1 MAASCLSLPT
11 TPFNLN
17 HNALPSGSRVPSLSS
32 SMSISTIT
40 SLPSYSSLQLS
51 HVISAIVTCKK
62 VVRVT
67 ALAQD
72 TEQSTEKVNSEDTQA
87 EDRPEGAG
95 AEQDTEGKIAAT
107 APEGVKLYVGNLP
120 RSCDS
125 AQLTQIFRE
134 FGTVDSVE
142 VICNEETGISR
153 GFAYVTMRNEEEA
166 HEAIDKL
173 RNYDLG
179 GRDIIVNLPE
189 RVQSTGSG
197 IKIYVGNLAWSAKR
211 ESIRVLFSQYGDVLG
226 LRLNYDRKDGVP
238 RVYGFV
244 FLSTRSEVEAAVAAL
259 NGKEFHGRQL
269 VVREAKPYSKN
280 IRESDE
286 GQNILIK
293 PAYVQEDNRSD
304 TSMALLTETPYRVY
318 VGNLSNSASAKS
330 LEELFGQY
338 GNVLDARVLFQRKP
352 GSPRVFGFVAYSS
365 QTEVESAITAL
376 NGKEFLKRALVVQE
390 AKVKNQA

>member
-269 VVREAKPYSKN
+269 VVREAKPYSK
-280 IRESDE
+280 
-286 GQNILIK
+286 
-293 PAYVQEDNRSD
+293 EDNRSD